1 MLISDVSVRR
11 PVFAAVISLILIIIG
26 SMSVRSMTI
35 REYPAIERPVV
46 SITTNYRGA
55 ASDIVERRVTQV
67 LEDQLAGISG
77 ITKMSSTSYDERSSI
92 NLEFS
97 ADRDVDD
104 AANDVRDR
112 VSAVLA
118 MLPDEANPP
127 QVKRQDASAGTTM
140 WINVSSSTRSMMEV
154 SDFAERYIVDAL
166 STVDGVAQI
175 RGSGRRQPAMRIWVD
190 PKRLA
195 ARGLT
200 VGDIE
205 DALRRE
211 NVQIPSGRLE
221 SSAREFTL
229 RTDTGFRTA
238 EDFRRLVLREGNDDF
253 LIRLGEVANVEIA
266 PENIRS
272 YSATDGVSGMGLGII
287 PQAQANLL
295 KVNSAVIQRIEEL
308 QSTLPDDIELGIN
321 MDNSVFIRAS
331 LVEVGKA
338 LGLAMLL
345 VLIVIYAFI
354 GTIRA
359 TIIPAVTIP
368 ISIISAFT
376 VMAAMD
382 FSINTLTLLG
392 FVLAIG
398 LVVDDAIV
406 VLENIVRRIEGG
418 EPTLLAATNGSHEIG
433 FAVVATTLVLVAVI
447 LPVSFMPGNIGLIFG
462 EFGISLAAAVVF
474 SSLIALTL
482 VPMMTSKLFGDNR
495 LHRGRVARALDDLF
509 RRLSNSYERLLRR
522 AVKRP
527 LLIIGTALLI
537 FVGSLSLMN
546 VLPVEYM
553 PREDRAF
560 AMVNLTA
567 PDGASLDY
575 TLGYIKQVEQ
585 ILLQDKEKGDVLRVL
600 SRSGSWGAGTDVNTG
615 MVFGP
620 LALWS
625 DRDRSA
631 AEIVQGWNRQLGQ
644 LPGVQA
650 FAYAPGA
657 WSLGQSSRPLA
668 IVLGG
673 TNYGELAEWRDQV
686 IREAEKIPGLSNI
699 QSNYRERKP
708 KIDVMIDRDRAAD
721 LGVSLSNVGRT
732 LETILGS
739 RVVTTFIDQGE
750 EYRVILQGTD
760 ERRQTPSDLESIY
773 VRSERSGR
781 LVPLSNLVTLTEIAG
796 PVSLRRFDRMR
807 AITISASLMPG
818 YSLGQAISDLEG
830 IVRDHLPPA
839 VRLNYDGES
848 RDFKNT
854 GSSIYATFLLALVIA
869 YLVLSAQFES
879 FRHPLIIMTTVPL
892 AVSGALFGL
901 VVFGSTLNIYSQI
914 GAIMLIGLAAKNGI
928 LIVEFANQL
937 RDRGTEFKEA
947 VIQSSKTRLRP
958 VLMTSMCTAFGS
970 VPLLLASG
978 AGALSRQSIG
988 AVVFFGVTFSV
999 LLTLVVVPTVYTLVA
1014 RNTHSPEYVSQLIE
1028 KLSSQNEPMSLR
1040 GGAADE
1046 ATFLV
1051 CYAVERL
1058 LRLAGSQ

>member
-26 SMSVRSMTI
+26 AMSVGSMTI
-35 REYPAIERPVV
+35 REYPAIERPIV
-46 SITTNYRGA
+46 SISTNYRGA

-92 NLEFS
+92 NLEFL
-97 ADRDVDD
+97 ADIDIDS

-118 MLPDEANPP
+118 VLPDEADPP
-127 QVKRQDASAGTTM
+127 RVTKQNASAETTM
-140 WINVSSSTRSMMEV
+140 WINVSSSKRSIMEV

-166 STVDGVAQI
+166 STVDGVARI

-195 ARGLT
+195 ARGMT
-200 VGDIE
+200 VSDIE

-221 SSAREFTL
+221 SSTREFTL
-229 RTDTGFRTA
+229 RTDTGFRSA
-238 EDFRRLVLREGNDDF
+238 EDFRRLVLREGNDNY
-253 LIRLGEVANVEIA
+253 LIRLGEVADVELA

-272 YSATDGVSGMGLGII
+272 YSATDGVPGMGLGII

-295 KVNSAVIQRIEEL
+295 KVNRAVAQRIEDL
-308 QSTLPDDIELGIN
+308 QESLPDDIELGIN

-331 LVEVGKA
+331 LIEVGKA

-345 VLIVIYAFI
+345 VLIVIYGFI
-354 GTIRA
+354 GTVRA

-376 VMAAMD
+376 VMAALD

-418 EPTLLAATNGSHEIG
+418 EPTLLAAINGSHEIG
-433 FAVVATTLVLVAVI
+433 FAVIATTLVLVAVI

-462 EFGISLAAAVVF
+462 EFGISLAAAVIF

-495 LHRGRVARALDDLF
+495 LHRGRVAHALDQMF
-509 RRLSNSYERLLRR
+509 RRLSDAYERLIRR
-522 AVKRP
+522 AIRNP
-527 LLIIGTALLI
+527 LPVIGAALLI
-537 FVGSLSLMN
+537 FMGGLSLLN
-546 VLPVEYM
+546 ILPVEYM
-553 PREDRAF
+553 PREDRGF
-560 AMVNLTA
+560 VMIRLTA
-567 PDGASLDY
+567 PDGASLGY
-575 TLGYIKQVEQ
+575 TLGYIKRIEEIVT
-585 ILLQDKEKGDVLRVL
+585 QDKEKGDVLRVL
-600 SRSGSWGAGTDVNTG
+600 SRSGSWGAGADVNTG

-625 DRDRSA
+625 ERDRSA
-631 AEIVQGWNRQLGQ
+631 AQIVQGWNQQLSQ
-644 LPGVQA
+644 LPGVQSFA
-650 FAYAPGA
+650 FAPGA

-673 TNYGELAEWRDQV
+673 TNYDELAEWRDIV
-686 IREAEKIPGLSNI
+686 IREAEKNPGLSNI
-699 QSNYRERKP
+699 ESDYRERKP

-739 RVVTTFIDQGE
+739 RVVTTFIDKGE
-750 EYRVILQGTD
+750 EYRVILQGR
-760 ERRQTPSDLESIY
+760 EEGRQTPSDLESIY
-773 VRSERSGR
+773 VRSERSGQ
-781 LVPLSNLVTLTEIAG
+781 LIPLSNLVRLREIAG
-796 PVSLRRFDRMR
+796 PVDLRRFDRLR
-807 AITISASLMPG
+807 SVTITASLSPG
-818 YSLGQAISDLEG
+818 YSLGQAIAYLEE
-830 IVRDHLPPA
+830 IVHENLPSS

-854 GSSIYATFLLALVIA
+854 GSSIYTTFVFALVIA

-892 AVSGALFGL
+892 AITGALFGL
-901 VVFGSTLNIYSQI
+901 VIFGSTLNVFSQI

-937 RDRGTEFKEA
+937 RDRGTEFREA
-947 VIQSSKTRLRP
+947 VIQAAKTRLRP
-958 VLMTSMCTAFGS
+958 VLMTSMCTAFGAI
-970 VPLLLASG
+970 PLLLASG
-978 AGALSRQSIG
+978 AGTLSRQSIG

-999 LLTLVVVPTVYTLVA
+999 LLTLIVVPTVYGLIA
-1014 RNTHSPEYVSQLIE
+1014 KNTHSPEYVSQLIDQLKKHDVITSPKGE
-1028 KLSSQNEPMSLR
+1028 ASS
-1040 GGAADE
+1040 
-1046 ATFLV
+1046 
-1051 CYAVERL
+1051 
-1058 LRLAGSQ
+1058 

>member
-1 MLISDVSVRR
+1 MLISDLSVRR
-11 PVFAAVISLILIIIG
+11 PVFAAVISLILILIG
-26 SMSVRSMTI
+26 LMSVRSMTV
-35 REYPAIERPVV
+35 REYPAIERPIV
-46 SITTNYRGA
+46 SVSTSYRGA
-55 ASDIVERRVTQV
+55 ASDIVERRVTQI

-77 ITKMSSTSYDERSSI
+77 ITKMSSTSFDERSSI

-97 ADRDVDD
+97 SDIDVDN

-112 VSAVLA
+112 VSRVLRA
-118 MLPDEANPP
+118 LPDEADPP
-127 QVKRQDASAGTTM
+127 QVSKQNSDSGTTM
-140 WINVSSSTRSMMEV
+140 WINVSSSSRSIMEV
-154 SDFAERYIVDAL
+154 SDYAERYIVDAL
-166 STVDGVAQI
+166 STVDGVANI
-175 RGSGRRQPAMRIWVD
+175 RGSGRRRPAMRIWVD

-200 VGDIE
+200 VADIE
-205 DALRRE
+205 SALRRE

-221 SSAREFTL
+221 SSTREFTL
-229 RTDTGFRTA
+229 RTETGYRSV
-238 EDFRRLVLREGNDDF
+238 EDFRQLVLREGDDKY
-253 LIRLGEVANVEIA
+253 LMRLGEVADIELA

-272 YSATDGVSGMGLGII
+272 YSATNGVAGMSLGVI

-295 KVNSAVIQRIEEL
+295 KVNQAVAKRIEEL
-308 QSTLPDDIELGIN
+308 QASLPADIDLSVN
-321 MDNSVFIRAS
+321 MDDAIFIRAS
-331 LVEVGKA
+331 LIEVGKA

-354 GTIRA
+354 GTVRA

-368 ISIISAFT
+368 ISIISAFI
-376 VMAAMD
+376 VMAALD

-406 VLENIVRRIEGG
+406 VLENIVRRIETG
-418 EPTLLAATNGSHEIG
+418 EPTLLAATNGSRQIG
-433 FAVVATTLVLVAVI
+433 FAVIATTLVLVAVI

-462 EFGISLAAAVVF
+462 EFGISLAAAVMF

-495 LHRGRVARALDDLF
+495 LHRGRLARALDRRFRQLSDL
-509 RRLSNSYERLLRR
+509 YERLIRR
-522 AVKRP
+522 TVKHP
-527 LLIIGTALLI
+527 VLVIGTTLLV
-537 FVGSLSLMN
+537 FLGSLNLLN

-560 AMVNLTA
+560 AMIRLTA

-575 TLGYIKQVEQ
+575 TLDYIKRAEQ
-585 ILLQDKEKGDVLRVL
+585 IVLKDVERGDALRAL
-600 SRSGSWGAGTDVNTG
+600 GRSGSWGAGSDVNTG
-615 MVFGP
+615 MVISP
-620 LALWS
+620 LQVWS
-625 DRDRSA
+625 KRDRSA
-631 AEIVQGWNRQLGQ
+631 DDIVQGWNQQLAQ

-650 FAYAPGA
+650 FAYAPGS
-657 WSLGQSSRPLA
+657 WSLGQSSRPLN

-673 TNYGELAEWRDQV
+673 TSYEELAEWRDIV
-686 IREAEKIPGLSNI
+686 ILEAEKLPGLSNI
-699 QSNYRERKP
+699 QSDYKERKP
-708 KIDVMIDRDRAAD
+708 KIDVTIDRDRAAS

-739 RVVTTFIDQGE
+739 RVVTTFIDKGE
-750 EYRVILQGTD
+750 EYRVILQGR
-760 ERRQTPSDLESIY
+760 EEGRQTPSDLESIY

-781 LVPLSNLVTLTEIAG
+781 LIPLSNLVQLKEIAG
-796 PVSLRRFDRMR
+796 PVDLRRFDRLR
-807 AITISASLMPG
+807 SISISASLGKG
-818 YSLGQAISDLEG
+818 YALGEAIEDLEA
-830 IVRDHLPPA
+830 IVEENLPPV

-854 GSSIYATFLLALVIA
+854 GNAIYMTFALALFIA
-869 YLVLSAQFES
+869 YLVLAAQFES

-892 AVSGALFGL
+892 AITGALFGL
-901 VVFGSTLNIYSQI
+901 VIFGSTLNIYSQI

-937 RDRGTEFKEA
+937 RDKGTEYREA
-947 VIQSSKTRLRP
+947 VIQSAKTRLRP

-999 LLTLVVVPTVYTLVA
+999 VLTLVVVPTVYTLIA
-1014 RNTHSPEYVSQLIE
+1014 KNTHSPEYVSHLIE
-1028 KLSSQNEPMSLR
+1028 KLTKRQAD
-1040 GGAADE
+1040 GA
-1046 ATFLV
+1046 FV
-1051 CYAVERL
+1051 P
-1058 LRLAGSQ
+1058 